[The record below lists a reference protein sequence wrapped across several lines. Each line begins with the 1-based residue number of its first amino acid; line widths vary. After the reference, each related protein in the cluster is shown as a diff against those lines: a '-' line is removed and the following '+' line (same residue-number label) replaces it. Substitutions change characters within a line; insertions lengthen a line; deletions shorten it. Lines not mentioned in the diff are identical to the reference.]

1 MRPLIHEKKQLYPNS
16 IAKIDLLVVTPRFQ
30 LMTLLVGK
38 KTNLSKFGH
47 PFALL
52 PIAPFQLMT
61 PPKEK
66 KWLCPN
72 PVT

>member
-1 MRPLIHEKKQLYPNS
+1 
-16 IAKIDLLVVTPRFQ
+16 
-30 LMTLLVGK
+30 MTLLVGK